1 MSVIRLIVI
10 LPTADQ
16 RVRSG
21 LQVSVHKSYYIH
33 CFNRIISQ
41 KVLSLILHAVKIC
54 RETVSEKIMYIIKNM
69 NKENIN
75 T

>member
-1 MSVIRLIVI
+1 MSVVRLIVI

-16 RVRSG
+16 SARSG
-21 LQVSVHKSYYIH
+21 LQISVHKSHYIH

-54 RETVSEKIMYIIKNM
+54 WETVSEKIMYIIKNM
-69 NKENIN
+69 NKENVN